1 MPTRADLAL
10 AHLRLRLAGPHRA
23 LRAAATRQAELAA
36 RLLRPD
42 LTPYCV
48 TDEQAALL
56 LERLD
61 AWSAPGPSSTG
72 ETGPPGDGDEQE
84 RELRREAEGAGIV
97 LPLDA
102 LAARCGLD
110 RTEQDIL
117 LLVAGPE
124 LDPAYERVYAYI
136 VDNLHRR
143 LPSVE
148 LVAATLG
155 GPGARRRLAVRRMLG
170 PAGRLR
176 RYGLVDV
183 LPGTGVELARELVP
197 APGVTDL
204 LLGEPDAGLVG
215 HDPGE
220 VATPPGYAPPAVDP
234 ARTARLGR
242 ALATGQVDLLGLWGA
257 TPSARRD
264 AAVAV
269 AAHSGRPLRTVLP
282 GADPAEAVRLAA
294 ALGAVLWL
302 PTGEP
307 AESPSTVD
315 LLVRA
320 RLPVILSGDSPW
332 RPVPLLAARAYA
344 EWDLPA
350 PGFRERHESWSTA
363 LPGLS
368 GPLLDELAARYRLGG
383 DELRAVA
390 AVAGAGARFA
400 GNGRPAPIADHV
412 RPAVAA
418 VTRGRTSGYLR
429 AVTPRR
435 TLDDLVLPPEQLRHI
450 TEIAAAF
457 RAWPRVAEAW
467 GFGRHPGDAGVKV
480 LFSGEPG
487 TGKTLCAEILAGTLG
502 VDLLT
507 VDLSQVVSKWVGETE
522 KNLDAAFRQAEESR
536 AVLFF
541 DEADSLFGKRGD
553 VRHGTDRYAN
563 LEIGYLLQRLESSD
577 VLVILASNL
586 RENIDAAFT
595 RRFTF
600 VVHFTRPGPAERR
613 RLWRLA
619 FPPAA
624 PLASDVDLAALSRL
638 DMTGAAIAAAARSA
652 ALIAAESG
660 GGTIPMRAVVAGVAR
675 QYQREARLLRPAELG
690 AHAALLAPVEPS
702 G

>member
-1 MPTRADLAL
+1 MTARTELAL
-10 AHLRLRLAGPHRA
+10 AHLRLRLRAPHHA
-23 LRAAATRQAELAA
+23 LRAAAGRQAALAA
-36 RLLRPD
+36 RLTRPD
-42 LTPYCV
+42 LTPFCV

-56 LERLD
+56 LERVES
-61 AWSAPGPSSTG
+61 WSAPTEPSTVDDSA
-72 ETGPPGDGDEQE
+72 ELAAE
-84 RELRREAEGAGIV
+84 RDLRRDAAAAGIT
-97 LPLDA
+97 LPLDD

-110 RTEQDIL
+110 RVEQDAL

-136 VDNLHRR
+136 VDNLQRR

-148 LVAATLG
+148 LIAVTLG
-155 GPGARRRLAVRRMLG
+155 GASAEGRLAVRWLLG

-176 RYGLVDV
+176 RHGLVEP
-183 LPGTGVELARELVP
+183 LPGAAVELARDL
-197 APGVTDL
+197 ALGPGVYDM
-204 LLGEPDAGLVG
+204 LLGVADAGLVG
-215 HDPGE
+215 HDPGA
-220 VATPPGYAPPAVDP
+220 VAAPPGYTPPPQLDP
-234 ARTARLGR
+234 DRLARLGR
-242 ALATGQVDLLGLWGA
+242 ALATGQVDVVGLWGA
-257 TPSARRD
+257 APSAQRD
-264 AAVAV
+264 AVLAL
-269 AAHSGRPLRTVLP
+269 AAHTGRPLRTVP
-282 GADPAEAVRLAA
+282 AGADLAEAVRVAA
-294 ALGAVLWL
+294 ALDAVLWL
-302 PTGEP
+302 PSGEP
-307 AESPSTVD
+307 VDPASTVD
-315 LLVRA
+315 TLVRA
-320 RLPVILSGDSPW
+320 RLPVILSGESAW

-344 EWDLPA
+344 EWELPQ
-350 PGFRERHESWSTA
+350 PDYRQRHESWSAA
-363 LPGLS
+363 LPGVDP
-368 GPLLDELAARYRLGG
+368 PLLDDLAARYRMGG

-400 GNGRPAPIADHV
+400 GNGRPAPLADHV

-418 VTRGRTSGYLR
+418 VTRGRTSGYAR
-429 AVTPRR
+429 TVTPRR

-457 RAWPRVAEAW
+457 RDWPRVADAW

-487 TGKTLCAEILAGTLG
+487 TGKTLSAEILAGTLG

-595 RRFTF
+595 RRFHF
-600 VVHFTRPGPAERR
+600 VVNFTRPGPAERR

-619 FPPAA
+619 FPAAA
-624 PLASDVDLAALSRL
+624 PLASDVDLAALARL

-652 ALIAAESG
+652 ALIAADG
-660 GGTIPMRAVVAGVAR
+660 GAGTITMRAVVAGVAR

-690 AHAALLAPVEPS
+690 AHAGLLEAATRPA
-702 G
+702 